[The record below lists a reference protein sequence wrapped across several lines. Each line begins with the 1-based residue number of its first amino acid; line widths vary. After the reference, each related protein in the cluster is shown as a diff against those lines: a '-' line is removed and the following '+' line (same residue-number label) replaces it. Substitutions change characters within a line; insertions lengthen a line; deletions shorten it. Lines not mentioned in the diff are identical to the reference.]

1 MLLIGLIYAQK
12 RKPGSLSRTV
22 RSVCT
27 YLALKGDK
35 GPHVLPLQGTA
46 CIMFFFTF
54 LGVVVVTPLS
64 APDTVGTLSEREMK
78 LTTVVPSTLTAEHWL
93 G

>member
-1 MLLIGLIYAQK
+1 M
-12 RKPGSLSRTV
+12 RKNGSLDHSLGQYGPSV
-22 RSVCT
+22 RT
-27 YLALKGDK
+27 YLALKGDR

-46 CIMFFFTF
+46 CIMFFFIF

-64 APDTVGTLSEREMK
+64 APATVGTLSEREMK